1 MYHQRD
7 TELLF
12 PARVIPSLADLSDG
26 KWPELVESVAAQDE
40 ASLDGLGFSLMMI
53 RLDGCLTC
61 HAGAHRARLGCTACA
76 RQTVRRYKG
85 TGSDLMSEFRQA
97 RTDVEK
103 YLAEREAPTPE
114 TDA

>member
-12 PARVIPSLADLSDG
+12 PARVIPSLRDLRDEL
-26 KWPELVESVAAQDE
+26 WRELVKLVGSQDE
-40 ASLDGLGFSLMMI
+40 ASLDGLGFSLMMM

-76 RQTVRRYKG
+76 QQTVRRYKG
-85 TGSDLMSEFRQA
+85 TDADLLDEFRQA
-97 RTDVEK
+97 RMDVAT
-103 YLAEREAPTPE
+103 YLEEREAP
-114 TDA
+114 D